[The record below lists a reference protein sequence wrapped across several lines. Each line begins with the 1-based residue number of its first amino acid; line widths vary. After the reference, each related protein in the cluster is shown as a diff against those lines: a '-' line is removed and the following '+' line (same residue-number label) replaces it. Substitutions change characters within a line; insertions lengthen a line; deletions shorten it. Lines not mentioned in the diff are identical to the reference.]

1 MTTMTLF
8 NKIIS
13 FCKKNIYDW
22 EEDNE
27 EVLIIDDIDM

>member
-1 MTTMTLF
+1 MYHL
-8 NKIIS
+8 NAQAN
-13 FCKKNIYDW
+13 KNIYDW